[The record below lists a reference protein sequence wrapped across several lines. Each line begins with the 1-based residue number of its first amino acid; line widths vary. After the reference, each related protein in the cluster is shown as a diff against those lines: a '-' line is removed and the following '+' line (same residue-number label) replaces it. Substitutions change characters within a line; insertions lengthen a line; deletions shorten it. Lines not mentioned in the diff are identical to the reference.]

1 MESLKFLKK
10 CLETKIFNFLVSIT
24 ALSYLIY
31 FDKIKLDLIKEFFK
45 NPLLYFLG
53 TFFIVTQIIINV
65 FRLRE
70 LTNTQT
76 KQKLPFTPL
85 VMITWISMFFNAI
98 MPGAISGDIIKIS
111 YLKKIN
117 KNLSKSSLMIIIFL
131 DRALGLIGLLLIG
144 GTASLLRY
152 SYLLNLDLGIS
163 NIIFINLVLFFFGGG
178 VISSLFLSK
187 RWRNKIFHIFKKVPW
202 AGEKANNLLRSF
214 WAFGDNRK
222 VVFKCLS
229 LSILGQLLLISG
241 FSIFALPSIG
251 STEKVLDIVTV
262 LPLGL
267 VITAIPIAP
276 GSIGVGHIA
285 FDKIFQMVSIQDGAN
300 IFNIYYLTILFLNV
314 LGAIPYLFYF
324 KRAKENN

>member
-1 MESLKFLKK
+1 
-10 CLETKIFNFLVSIT
+10 
-24 ALSYLIY
+24 
-31 FDKIKLDLIKEFFK
+31 
-45 NPLLYFLG
+45 
-53 TFFIVTQIIINV
+53 
-65 FRLRE
+65 
-70 LTNTQT
+70 
-76 KQKLPFTPL
+76 
-85 VMITWISMFFNAI
+85 

-117 KNLSKSSLMIIIFL
+117 KNLSNSSLMIIIFL

-187 RWRNKIFHIFKKVPW
+187 RWQNKIFLLFKKIPW

-214 WAFGDNRK
+214 WTFGDNRK
-222 VVFKCLS
+222 VVFKCLF

-241 FSIFALPSIG
+241 FSIFALPSTG
-251 STEKVLDIVTV
+251 STERVLDIVTV

-267 VITAIPIAP
+267 IITAIPIAP
-276 GSIGVGHIA
+276 GSIGVGRIA
-285 FDKIFQMVSIQDGAN
+285 FDKIFQMVSIKMDK
-300 IFNIYYLTILFLNV
+300 
-314 LGAIPYLFYF
+314 YF
-324 KRAKENN
+324 